1 MFAKFKEEAVKVEL
15 AFKVPMSLPEQQ
27 IPGYQLLGLL
37 GQGAMGG
44 VFKARQL
51 SMDRLVAIKVLMGRY
66 TSNPKFLQRFRQE
79 ARIAAKLSHNNIV
92 QAIDVASA
100 GNVHYLVM
108 EYVEGRSIQQE
119 LDAGRKFTEKEA
131 TDIVL
136 QIAQA
141 IDHAHRRGL
150 IHRDI
155 KPANILLTKDGI
167 AKLADLGTAREMGDT
182 DLARAEQGLTIGT
195 PFYISPE
202 QAAGKSNIDGR
213 ADIYSLGATFYHMV
227 TGRPPFPGPGVD
239 AVLQAHLKQPLTPPQ
254 RINPELSP
262 TLSRVITMM
271 MAKDP
276 SKRYQKPEGLII
288 DLECLLSGE
297 APRLAQP
304 KLEAS
309 TLLELAEGEVVSE
322 EDDDDFDDRPRSVRR
337 PRRRRRPQRSNALT
351 VILVLALAISL
362 LLNALLLL
370 RLGH

>member
-1 MFAKFKEEAVKVEL
+1 MEDRN
-15 AFKVPMSLPEQQ
+15 LPEQQ

-119 LDAGRKFTEKEA
+119 LDAGRKFTEQEA
-131 TDIVL
+131 IDIVL

-167 AKLADLGTAREMGDT
+167 AKLADLGTAREIGDT
-182 DLARAEQGLTIGT
+182 ALARAEQGMTIGT

-202 QAAGKSNIDGR
+202 QAAGKSDIDGR
-213 ADIYSLGATFYHMV
+213 ADIYSLGATFYHLV

-239 AVLQAHLKQPLTPPQ
+239 AVLLAHLKQPLTCPE
-254 RINPELSP
+254 RIKPDLSP
-262 TLSRVITMM
+262 ALSRVITMM

-297 APRLAQP
+297 PPRLAQP

-309 TLLELAEGEVVSE
+309 TLLELAEGEVISE
-322 EDDDDFDDRPRSVRR
+322 DEDEDEFDDRPRSVRR
-337 PRRRRRPQRSNALT
+337 PRRRKRPPRSSAMT
-351 VILVLALAISL
+351 VILVLALAVSL
-362 LLNALLLL
+362 LLNVLLLL
-370 RLGH
+370 RLGR